1 MGQSLT
7 VSEINGDFG
16 GKLQMFPTPVYF
28 APPLKGFSL
37 ELGNS
42 AGVSQKLEWLATGS
56 RKKFDD
62 IFSLLDTV
70 HQRDRRTDRWTDT
83 RRQQRPRWR
92 IASRGKNRDLGKPDV
107 YY

>member
-37 ELGNS
+37 ELGNN
-42 AGVSQKLEWLATGS
+42 AGVSQKLE
-56 RKKFDD
+56 
-62 IFSLLDTV
+62 
-70 HQRDRRTDRWTDT
+70 
-83 RRQQRPRWR
+83 
-92 IASRGKNRDLGKPDV
+92 
-107 YY
+107 